1 MKKEAM
7 HSLIDEEK
15 QKIAKCYQK
24 ENRIIG
30 IISFVLSGIVIFLL
44 LYFDLSRNSVAWLER
59 ITHVRFLVILM
70 YFALLYT
77 LYSLITLPLSSISG
91 FVIEHRY
98 GFSKQTTAAWFLDW
112 VKSFAVSFILGA
124 IIFQF
129 IYGITY
135 ASPDMWWLWLSL
147 AMIVFNVILAN
158 LFPVLI
164 VPLFY
169 KTTPIENESLLSRI
183 TVLCEKAHI
192 RVRGIFSINLSSK
205 STKANAAVVGLGNTK
220 RILLGDT
227 FVADYTEDEIMSVLA
242 HEITHYQEHHIWWL
256 VLWQSLI
263 TVILFYV
270 FHLIYPVLYGAL
282 GYEHLH
288 DVAAFPL
295 FVLIFTVISLVLNP
309 VGAGVSRY
317 FERRADRGAL
327 ELTRDPETFIS
338 VMAHFCNRQLSVAY
352 PHPLIEWYKYSH
364 PSPGKRIRFA
374 EKWRDEGQPE

>member
-1 MKKEAM
+1 M
-7 HSLIDEEK
+7 HPLIDKEK
-15 QKIAKCYQK
+15 QIMARRYQR
-24 ENRIIG
+24 ENRIVG
-30 IISFVLSGIVIFLL
+30 LVSFVLSGVIIFLL
-44 LYFDLSRNSVAWLER
+44 LYFDLSRNVVLWLDGMTR
-59 ITHVRFLVILM
+59 VRFLVILA

-77 LYSLITLPLSSISG
+77 VFSVITLPLSYIGG

-98 GFSKQTTAAWFLDW
+98 GFSRQTTVTWFLDW
-112 VKSFAVSFILGA
+112 VKSYAVSFVLGA

-135 ASPDMWWLWLSL
+135 ASPRLWWLWLSL

-169 KTTPIENESLLSRI
+169 KTTPIENENLLDRI
-183 TVLCEKAHI
+183 KALCDKARI
-192 RVRGIFSINLSSK
+192 RVRGIYSINLSSK

-227 FVADYTEDEIMSVLA
+227 FVADYTENEIMSVLA

-256 VLWQSLI
+256 VLWQSVI
-263 TVILFYV
+263 TVILFFI
-270 FHLIYPVLYGAL
+270 FHLVYPLLYGFA
-282 GYEHLH
+282 GYEHLY

-295 FVLIFTVISLVLNP
+295 FVLIFTAISLVLNP
-309 VGAGVSRY
+309 IGAGISRH

-327 ELTRDPETFIS
+327 ELTGNPETFIS
-338 VMAHFCNRQLSVAY
+338 VMAQFCNRQLSVAY
-352 PHPLIEWYKYSH
+352 PHPMIEWYKYSH
-364 PSPGKRIRFA
+364 PSPGNRITFA
-374 EKWRDEGQPE
+374 EKWRDAGGTE

>member
-1 MKKEAM
+1 MKKETM
-7 HSLIDEEK
+7 HPLIDKEK
-15 QKIAKCYQK
+15 QVIAKRYQK

-30 IISFVLSGIVIFLL
+30 LASFVISGIIVFIL
-44 LYFDLSRNSVAWLER
+44 LYFDLSRSIVAWLEG
-59 ITHVRFLVILM
+59 ITPIRFFLVLL
-70 YFALLYT
+70 YFALI
-77 LYSLITLPLSSISG
+77 YSCYSIITLPLSYIGG

-98 GFSKQTTAAWFLDW
+98 GFSKQTTAGWFLDW
-112 VKSFAVSFILGA
+112 VKSFGVSFILGG

-135 ASPDMWWLWLSL
+135 ASPHLWWLWLSL
-147 AMIVFNVILAN
+147 AMIIFNVILAN

-169 KTTPIENESLLSRI
+169 KTTPVEDQNLLERI
-183 TVLCEKAHI
+183 RALCEKARI
-192 RVRGIFSINLSSK
+192 QVRGIYSIDLSSK

-227 FVADYTEDEIMSVLA
+227 FVADYTENEIVSVLA
-242 HEITHYQEHHIWWL
+242 HEVTHYQEHHIWWL
-256 VLWQSLI
+256 VLWQSII
-263 TVILFYV
+263 TVIMFYV
-270 FHLIYPVLYGAL
+270 FHLMYPALYEFAGFT
-282 GYEHLH
+282 HLH

-309 VGAGVSRY
+309 VGAGISRY

-327 ELTRDPETFIS
+327 ELTGDPETFIS
-338 VMAHFCNRQLSVAY
+338 VMANFCNRQLSVAY

-364 PSPGKRIRFA
+364 PSPGKRIGFA
-374 EKWRDEGQPE
+374 ERWRDARQDE